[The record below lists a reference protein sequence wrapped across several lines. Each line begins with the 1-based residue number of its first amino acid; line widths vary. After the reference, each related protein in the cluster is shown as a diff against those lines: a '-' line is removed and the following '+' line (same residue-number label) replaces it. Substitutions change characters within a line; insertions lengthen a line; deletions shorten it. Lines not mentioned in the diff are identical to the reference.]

1 MRHVHLIVIVLE
13 LHLESESIVKTTSFL
28 LKRIL
33 EVANILTIPVP
44 ANALSI
50 VAVRHFLG
58 VEERF
63 HALVVGALRL
73 DQIHK
78 VELISCEF
86 ASVIHL
92 KVKPLCV
99 SRCVVIILQNEIVF
113 VLPDFDRSAKVTRFE
128 ATLKN

>member
-86 ASVIHL
+86 LDILHSEIEPLSVCCGIM
-92 KVKPLCV
+92 
-99 SRCVVIILQNEIVF
+99 IILQDQVIFILSNFNSSSQI
-113 VLPDFDRSAKVTRFE
+113 TRFE
-128 ATLKN
+128 T